1 MARKW
6 QYQIIDIRKFNK
18 SPAGPG
24 YESCGGIDNDRLNSL
39 GEIGWELVC
48 IHSDG
53 MTGVFK
59 RLVEKR

>member
-6 QYQIIDIRKFNK
+6 EYYIEDIQKLHK
-18 SPAGPG
+18 SVYEGGPSV
-24 YESCGGIDNDRLNSL
+24 YSGIDCEKLDQL
-39 GEIGWELVC
+39 GASGWELVC

-59 RLVEKR
+59 RLVEK